1 MGLRHGAYAVFEG
14 GNGERSSLMNYH
26 YGSASHGRSGVNNSM
41 KYAVDLTKRS
51 PWGND
56 AYGILPQKWE
66 LYPVFN
72 EGIFS
77 PCDGEVRAV
86 SDEWPNEIPW
96 GGKGP
101 YNLGNYVLIQMGDV
115 YVLIGHLQKGS
126 IRVNAG
132 SLVKVGDPIAQVGNS
147 GWTSQPHVH
156 IQAMKISQDSFW
168 KGEGLP
174 VEFDGQ
180 NPVKNALFFK

>member
-1 MGLRHGAYAVFEG
+1 
-14 GNGERSSLMNYH
+14 
-26 YGSASHGRSGVNNSM
+26 
-41 KYAVDLTKRS
+41 
-51 PWGND
+51 
-56 AYGILPQKWE
+56 
-66 LYPVFN
+66 
-72 EGIFS
+72 
-77 PCDGEVRAV
+77 
-86 SDEWPNEIPW
+86 
-96 GGKGP
+96 
-101 YNLGNYVLIQMGDV
+101 MGDV